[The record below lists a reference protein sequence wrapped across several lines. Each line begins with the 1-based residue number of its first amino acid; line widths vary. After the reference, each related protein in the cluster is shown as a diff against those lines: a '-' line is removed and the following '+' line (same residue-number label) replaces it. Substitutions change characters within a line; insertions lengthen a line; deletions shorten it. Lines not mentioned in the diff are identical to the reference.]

1 MRSFRLSITPKR
13 RAAVR
18 FVGQVRRSLQRA
30 LAENPEI
37 NQAGIARALEVDRS
51 VITKQLHGERDISLS
66 RIGELAW
73 AMGLKPELL
82 LHKEEVKTGDN
93 HDRTPPAS
101 QGTDILN
108 VSGTVSS
115 PRRVISMV
123 AGEFT
128 PKHEIKDSSPNGETV
143 DA

>member
-18 FVGQVRRSLQRA
+18 FVGQVRRSLQKA
-30 LAENPEI
+30 LADNPEM

-66 RIGELAW
+66 RVGELAW
-73 AMGLKPELL
+73 AMGLLPELV
-82 LHKEEVKTGDN
+82 LHKRDAKAGDN
-93 HDRTPPAS
+93 HDSVPPAS
-101 QGTDILN
+101 QNADVLS
-108 VSGTVSS
+108 VFGTVPSQ
-115 PRRVISMV
+115 RKVIAMA
-123 AGEFT
+123 AGEFIPT
-128 PKHEIKDSSPNGETV
+128 HEIVESSPKRETI